1 MKNRRGFTLV
11 EVLAVIVILGIL
23 STIGVVTVVNIR
35 KNQEKKFDQNQLA
48 IFKQT
53 AKTYF
58 SDNKTLLPTAKDST
72 YVVYLKDLIDQNY
85 LDSLL
90 DYNKESYL
98 LEKSYIVVMRVGTR
112 YIYTPYLYKNGDNI
126 NEYIR
131 PNDENPTNISFTSYK
146 NDLGNDMTHDS
157 TTHYTNRSSK
167 IAYTIEDS
175 DGIAAFNYAIYK
187 NGKVISTSEYIEPTE
202 NKASDVFELKA
213 NNYEDGTYE
222 IKVTVYDN
230 TDIGSSSYSKK
241 ILIDRVAPIC
251 TTTKEP
257 SAEWTNV
264 NTKLIG
270 TCSDT
275 NGKVK
280 GKSGCVKN
288 IDETYTKEMNELKT
302 PGSVEDKAGNVTI
315 CASKN
320 IKIDKTKPSC
330 NVSGESTAWIKGTRN
345 ITTTCSENGTYQSG
359 CTEISKVFSYSTTTK
374 TASLSNTVKDKAGNS
389 ATCKSTINVYVDN
402 TAPNCG
408 TTTVSGTA
416 GNNGWYKSDLT
427 LSVPC
432 ADTESGCTSSTFSNS
447 AKSEGTNNVSTTISD
462 KVGNTRACSNTYYID
477 KTPPSCGTTIVSGTA
492 GSNGWYKSDLTL
504 SVPCSDNLSGCT
516 SSTFSNSA
524 KSEGTNN
531 VSTTISD
538 KAGNTRACSNT
549 YYIDKTDPTIS
560 CSLSDNNDSDGVK
573 VTLSASDTVSG
584 ISSTSSG
591 DSKLKSTKTYTTTD
605 KAGRSASCTVTV
617 VKQTRYRT
625 RKDKECTSSSC
636 CGTKNCN
643 CGYTCPGPGYLLEG
657 TTCDNHNG
665 SKVTATWTCSKCAKT
680 CTSSCCG
687 FTSWGDWSSWSAT
700 SCSGTDYKDCAT
712 RYHATT

>member
-264 NTKLIG
+264 DTKLIG
-270 TCSDT
+270 TCSDK
-275 NGKVK
+275 NGKAK
-280 GKSGCVKN
+280 GKCGCVTN
-288 IDETYTKEMNELKT
+288 ISEKYTKEMNELKT

-359 CTEISKVFSYSTTTK
+359 CTEISKVFPYSTTTK

-389 ATCKSTINVYVDN
+389 ATCKSTVNVYVDN

-447 AKSEGTNNVSTTISD
+447 AKSEGTNNVSTTISE
-462 KVGNTRACSNTYYID
+462 KV
-477 KTPPSCGTTIVSGTA
+477 
-492 GSNGWYKSDLTL
+492 
-504 SVPCSDNLSGCT
+504 
-516 SSTFSNSA
+516 
-524 KSEGTNN
+524 
-531 VSTTISD
+531 
-538 KAGNTRACSNT
+538 GNTRACSNT